1 MKTESIYN
9 VKSKKL
15 NQLSKEEIEAHTY
28 IYTHIH
34 MCIYI
39 YMHTCIYIYVC
50 IRTHAHGYAHVASS
64 SGLGFDSV
72 CGFQIDGYAD

>member
-1 MKTESIYN
+1 
-9 VKSKKL
+9 
-15 NQLSKEEIEAHTY
+15 
-28 IYTHIH
+28 

-39 YMHTCIYIYVC
+39 YIYIYIC
-50 IRTHAHGYAHVASS
+50 GYAHVASS